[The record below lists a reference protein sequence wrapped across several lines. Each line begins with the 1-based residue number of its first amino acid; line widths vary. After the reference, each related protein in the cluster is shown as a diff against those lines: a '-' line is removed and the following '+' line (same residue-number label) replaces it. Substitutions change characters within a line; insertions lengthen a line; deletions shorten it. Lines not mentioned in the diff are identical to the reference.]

1 MSPRGSVGHRVL
13 WSVALALLIWWAAP
27 SVANA
32 SGHCSGD
39 FVLDQHACEVAHH
52 GPFVAI
58 FGGLAGLVALV
69 GSGMLDGRGGPG
81 TLERGPNQRRSDE
94 DPRGGPPNTLNTQ
107 ERSASATADV
117 DPAEPGVADPPE
129 PRGVDADRE
138 PRVRP
143 LDPGLP
149 DELEPLEVGAR
160 SRVEPLD
167 PGLPDLE
174 PLDVA
179 TPVDA
184 PTGAGVTPL
193 SQEVRDRWGELF
205 ADSDGAVL
213 DHGGQQV
220 LTIDRDGRVT
230 DLNGNAVAEVHQ
242 SLVGVT
248 SFVDAQGRT
257 IEYNAAGDP
266 MQRISEG
273 GNTRWVPITD
283 LPSATNVRPELD
295 PDVATRWTATGA
307 NVDGAIHGLD
317 GQVIARIDPDTGA
330 MTTLDG
336 RVIVGHSNPVGGRI
350 ERITL
355 EGGEVIRTGVDA
367 PPPTSDGRAAVPD
380 ADLAELTRRTG
391 TDRPD
396 GPETRVGD
404 GGSPRP
410 SGPETSIRP
419 GPGAETN
426 VRPAP
431 DAPTPE
437 AGTVTSQS
445 TPPPEADAPGPP
457 SDETPRTPDVETPP
471 AAPEG
476 PRGPVAETPRTPD
489 GETPRTPTPDGDQP
503 RTTGA
508 PDGPRGAGLLGHAMD
523 AQGAIDQ
530 IQREMGEGRS
540 AAEALTRAA
549 AMTHVGNALGDQVT
563 TNLVGGQGLDV
574 GRVTDVRVT
583 LLGSAMLPGGVN
595 NLLPDQMAANTIGT
609 GWDAVAALA
618 ADAGSSLGGGA
629 IDTTELDQ
637 FTQRLADRPGAD
649 PWAGYARLG
658 DLMGEEMGT
667 GTGFFESAGNLG
679 AEAWEIREDI
689 ATEMGHSMAEFGQ
702 SAAEGRHGGVL
713 QGYAELAQAA
723 GDPPDPA
730 QFGRDLLTMAEVA
743 WDDTVGGE
751 TGGFGEGFWEAQ
763 AEHVNQTVRGI
774 PVVGAAFDGYAQI
787 ASGIEEQ
794 GAGFGTEMT
803 EGAYALGAEA
813 AEAASNAAARA
824 VTYLGSWF

>member
-1 MSPRGSVGHRVL
+1 MSPITRRALAG
-13 WSVALALLIWWAAP
+13 VALALVVWWAVP
-27 SVANA
+27 SVASA

-69 GSGMLDGRGGPG
+69 GSGMLEGRGGAGGAG
-81 TLERGPNQRRSDE
+81 TLERGPNQRRADE

-107 ERSASATADV
+107 ERTSGPTAEV
-117 DPAEPGVADPPE
+117 DPAEPGVADPSE
-129 PRGVDADRE
+129 SRVADAGGG
-138 PRVRP
+138 PRV
-143 LDPGLP
+143 
-149 DELEPLEVGAR
+149 
-160 SRVEPLD
+160 SPLD

-174 PLDVA
+174 PLDVPA
-179 TPVDA
+179 PVDA
-184 PTGAGVTPL
+184 PAVAEVTPL
-193 SQEVRDRWGELF
+193 TQEVRDRWGELF

-220 LTIDRDGRVT
+220 LTIDRDGQVT

-295 PDVATRWTATGA
+295 ADVATRWTATGA
-307 NVDGAIHGLD
+307 DVDGAIHGLD
-317 GQVIARIDPDTGA
+317 GRVIARIDPDTGA

-367 PPPTSDGRAAVPD
+367 PPPSSGGRAAVPD
-380 ADLAELTRRTG
+380 ADLADLTQRTG
-391 TDRPD
+391 TPRPE

-404 GGSPRP
+404 GGSSRT

-419 GPGAETN
+419 APGAETN
-426 VRPAP
+426 IRPAT
-431 DAPTPE
+431 DAGAAD

-445 TPPPEADAPGPP
+445 TRPPEADTPAPA
-457 SDETPRTPDVETPP
+457 DETPRTPDVETPP
-471 AAPEG
+471 APEAPRT
-476 PRGPVAETPRTPD
+476 PDAETPRTPD
-489 GETPRTPTPDGDQP
+489 GETPRTPAPDGDQP

-508 PDGPRGAGLLGHAMD
+508 PDGPRGAGLLGQAMD
-523 AQGAIDQ
+523 AQGAIEQ

-583 LLGSAMLPGGVN
+583 LLGSSMLPGGVN

-609 GWDAVAALA
+609 GWDAVSALA
-618 ADAGSSLGGGA
+618 ADAGSSLGGGE
-629 IDTTELDQ
+629 IDTTELDR
-637 FTQRLADRPGAD
+637 FTQRLTNRPGAD

-658 DLMGEEMGT
+658 ELMGEEMGT
-667 GTGFFESAGNLG
+667 GSGFFESGGNLG
-679 AEAWEIREDI
+679 SEAWEIREDI
-689 ATEMGHSMAEFGQ
+689 ATEMGHSMAEVVQ
-702 SAAEGRHGGVL
+702 SAAEGRHDGVL

-723 GDPPDPA
+723 GDPPDPV

-774 PVVGAAFDGYAQI
+774 PIVGTAFDGYAQI
-787 ASGIEEQ
+787 ASGLEEQ
-794 GAGFGTEMT
+794 GAGFGTEMS

-813 AEAASNAAARA
+813 ADAAANAASRT
-824 VTYLGSWF
+824 VTYLGSWFQ